1 MTLNNFYSVA
11 NIVINKERQTCYV
24 FLMELKY
31 GEGRGESEKRGGG
44 WHFSYLIFS
53 KFIIFMIKIK
63 FYQITLFKI
72 VLCIWRIFF
81 FATVKGFKKP
91 KIDPLGLELP
101 PFLRESPFSV
111 YPPLS
116 EANKKIIPLFLTA
129 IRIGACKLFLK
140 HFKMKVLRFVLN

>member
-1 MTLNNFYSVA
+1 MG
-11 NIVINKERQTCYV
+11 KEGENLKKGVGAGTFPIWFFQSLS
-24 FLMELKY
+24 FLHLE
-31 GEGRGESEKRGGG
+31 
-44 WHFSYLIFS
+44 
-53 KFIIFMIKIK
+53 
-63 FYQITLFKI
+63 ITLFKI

-101 PFLRESPFSV
+101 PFLRESPFYV

>member
-53 KFIIFMIKIK
+53 KFIIFTFRNYSFQNCVMHLKNI
-63 FYQITLFKI
+63 
-72 VLCIWRIFF
+72 F